1 MSITAKECIKRI
13 DEALYEFGRYS
24 YYDKGAD
31 EVMDIP
37 DVVLELKGMTK
48 DEILSVLT
56 EVSKY
61 EHAKPF
67 LCAVLTEVSKY
78 EHAKPFLCAVIG
90 SLDDWKNPMAE
101 ELFESELFQKYY

>member
-13 DEALYEFGRYS
+13 DEALKEFGRYS

-67 LCAVLTEVSKY
+67 LCAV
-78 EHAKPFLCAVIG
+78 IG
-90 SLDDWKNPMAE
+90 SLDDWKNPIAE
-101 ELFESELFQKYY
+101 ELFGSSLLFQEYY

>member
-13 DEALYEFGRYS
+13 DEALKEFGRYS

-31 EVMDIP
+31 EVMDIS

-61 EHAKPF
+61 EHARPF
-67 LCAVLTEVSKY
+67 LSAVM
-78 EHAKPFLCAVIG
+78 G
-90 SLDDWKNPMAE
+90 SLEDRENPIAN

>member
-13 DEALYEFGRYS
+13 DEALKEFGRYS

-56 EVSKY
+56 EVSKH
-61 EHAKPF
+61 ERAN
-67 LCAVLTEVSKY
+67 
-78 EHAKPFLCAVIG
+78 PFLCAVIG
-90 SLDDWKNPMAE
+90 SLDDWKNPMAN